1 MRFIKIILLAV
12 IILLV
17 IALILQNQDMFTHS
31 FSLGLNL
38 QVLQI
43 GPYLVKNILLIGG
56 AFLAGVIFATMW
68 GAFYALSM
76 RSELKTLRRMKRD
89 VERERKASVKE
100 QKTGLVATASEPS
113 RTENEAANDPGKESK
128 DSPQTEDPFRSSS
141 VS

>member
-1 MRFIKIILLAV
+1 MRLIKIILLAV
-12 IILLV
+12 VILLV
-17 IALILQNQDMFTHS
+17 IALILQNQDMFAHT
-31 FSLGLNL
+31 FSLGLDL
-38 QVLQI
+38 QVFQI

-89 VERERKASVKE
+89 VERERKSSAKE
-100 QKTGLVATASEPS
+100 QKTSLVAAGSEPS
-113 RTENEAANDPGKESK
+113 LAASDSAKESMG
-128 DSPQTEDPFRSSS
+128 SPQAENPFQSSS